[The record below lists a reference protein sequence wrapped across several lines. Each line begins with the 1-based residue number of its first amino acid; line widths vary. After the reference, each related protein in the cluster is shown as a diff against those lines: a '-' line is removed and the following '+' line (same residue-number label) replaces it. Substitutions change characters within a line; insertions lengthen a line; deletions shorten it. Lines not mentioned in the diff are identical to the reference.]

1 MNYQNIPRTDL
12 NPSVI
17 CLGTGAMG
25 GGGIDSELSAEILD
39 RYLEAGGNFI
49 DTAHCYSDWIPG
61 ERSRSE
67 KFLGR
72 WFRDRGN
79 RDKVILSTKGAHP
92 SFDAMHIPRMTRQE
106 VESDLDSSLSL
117 LGVDRVDIYWL
128 HRDDRNR
135 PVEEILTMLDDFR
148 RAGKIRCA
156 GFSNWRL
163 DRAELARKAATEM
176 SLPGFAASQNQ
187 WSLGQADASKGDPT
201 WAYVDDP
208 SINWHREHHFAA
220 VPYTSQANGY
230 FRRLE
235 QGTVDQAS
243 NLVQGLF
250 HHAENQQRFAR
261 VQGVQKETGYSVSQI
276 VLSYLLSQPFPVFP
290 IVGPKN
296 GADLDD
302 ALRATAARLTAGQV
316 DYLHRGHA

>member
-25 GGGIDSELSAEILD
+25 GGGIDNKLSAEILD

-67 KFLGR
+67 KFLGCWLR
-72 WFRDRGN
+72 ERGN

-92 SFDAMHIPRMTRQE
+92 SFDAMHIPRMTHQE

-117 LGVDRVDIYWL
+117 LGVDHVEFYWL

-148 RAGKIRCA
+148 RAGKIRYA

-163 DRAELARKAATEM
+163 DRAELARKAATQM
-176 SLPGFAASQNQ
+176 SLPGFVASQNQ

-208 SINWHREHHFAA
+208 FINWHRDHHFTA

-261 VQGVQKETGYSVSQI
+261 VQGVQKETGYSVSRI

>member
-25 GGGIDSELSAEILD
+25 GGGIDNKLSAEILD

-67 KFLGR
+67 KFLGCWLR
-72 WFRDRGN
+72 ERGN

-92 SFDAMHIPRMTRQE
+92 SFDAMHIPRMTHQE

-148 RAGKIRCA
+148 RAGKIRYA

-163 DRAELARKAATEM
+163 DRAELARKAATQM

>member
-1 MNYQNIPRTDL
+1 MNYQNIPGTDL

-25 GGGIDSELSAEILD
+25 GGGIDDRVSAEILD

-61 ERSRSE
+61 ERNRSE

-72 WFRDRGN
+72 WFGERGN

-92 SFDAMHIPRMTRQE
+92 SFDAMHIPRMTHKE

-117 LGVDRVDIYWL
+117 LGVDRVNIYWL

-135 PVEEILTMLDDFR
+135 PVEEILTMLNDFR
-148 RAGKIRCA
+148 RAGKIQYA

-163 DRAELARKAATEM
+163 DRAELARKAAAEM
-176 SLPGFAASQNQ
+176 GLPGFVASQNQ

-208 SINWHREHHFAA
+208 FIKWHRDHHFAA

-235 QGTVDQAS
+235 HGSIDQAS
-243 NLVQGLF
+243 NLVLGLF
-250 HHAENQQRFAR
+250 HHAENQRRFMR
-261 VQGVQKETGYSVSQI
+261 VQKVRKETSYTVSQI
-276 VLSYLLSQPFPVFP
+276 VLGYLISQPFPVFP

-296 GADLDD
+296 AADLDD
-302 ALRATAARLTAGQV
+302 VLRAAEAKLAPEQV
-316 DYLHRGHA
+316 DYLYRGHS